1 VCALSYAGGGLPSDI
16 SGAAACCRSSS
27 AQCAASERELL
38 PVAAAGLFSG
48 IFGERLG
55 KKNLQISSKIM
66 SERRVYSCERC
77 GVRGRAGSYQTP
89 VNYAS

>member
-1 VCALSYAGGGLPSDI
+1 MACRRTYLARRR
-16 SGAAACCRSSS
+16 AAVPR
-27 AQCAASERELL
+27 QRKCAASERELL
-38 PVAAAGLFSG
+38 PVAAAGVFSG

-77 GVRGRAGSYQTP
+77 GVRDRAGSYQAW